1 MVDWA
6 GGIEDRNYGIKR
18 ITDPQRLSELL
29 WIIFSLVFVAGALL
43 FYAWTRSQ
51 IIGIGYTCQQLQ
63 VQGQNLLR
71 ANEKLIVQEAIL
83 KDPERIDY
91 IARNDLG
98 MMRLRT
104 NQIIAPQFQDGEAL
118 GPNILALTQTA
129 NSTSGARKSPAAN

>member
-29 WIIFSLVFVAGALL
+29 WIISSLVFVAAALL
-43 FYAWTRSQ
+43 FYAWNRGQ
-51 IIGIGYTCQQLQ
+51 IISIGYTCQQLQ
-63 VQGQNLLR
+63 VEGQNLLR
-71 ANEKLIVQEAIL
+71 ANEKLIIQEAIL

-98 MMRLRT
+98 MTRLRT
-104 NQIIAPQFQDGEAL
+104 NQIIATQSQDDAAL
-118 GPNILALTQTA
+118 GPNILALTRTA
-129 NSTSGARKSPAAN
+129 NSTSEAGKSPAVN